1 MAATIV
7 KDMPKPER
15 ISRNLSLLSGAIS
28 FGVYLTGGEPILG
41 ITQMFKT
48 CLRVVCESKKGYL
61 FEFDKA
67 AKKMK
72 VYHPAPAHTPVG
84 TVGAPTFTGNAL
96 AVHTHTAFSSG
107 GADVTLGAH
116 QQVKDGAG
124 TATTLQV
131 GVDTAGQGAV
141 DVPTSGV
148 SAGTPAGTNSAP
160 TFTGTAI
167 SAQAGTEIPN
177 GTDLSALTDVGFMAV
192 GLG

>member
-28 FGVYLTGGEPILG
+28 FGVYHTGGEPLLG

-72 VYHPAPAHTPVG
+72 VY
-84 TVGAPTFTGNAL
+84 
-96 AVHTHTAFSSG
+96 S
-107 GADVTLGAH
+107 
-116 QQVKDGAG
+116 
-124 TATTLQV
+124 
-131 GVDTAGQGAV
+131 
-141 DVPTSGV
+141 
-148 SAGTPAGTNSAP
+148 
-160 TFTGTAI
+160 
-167 SAQAGTEIPN
+167 QAGTEVLN
-177 GTDLSALTDVGFMAV
+177 NTDLSALTDVGFMAV